1 MDNSKAENPEF
12 IIGTPRMKLKEF
24 NENERDKGVAIRVAL
39 NYTSD
44 RIFEDELEKESAKQ
58 GK

>member
-1 MDNSKAENPEF
+1 MDNTKAENPEF
-12 IIGTPRMKLKEF
+12 VIGKARMKLKEF